1 MKRYKDVLLVAR
13 PDQSVDIYNALR
25 RDGRLAYLYIT
36 FKLFPKWLSRII
48 RNKKLRYISGSYKIS
63 YMTTLVNT
71 LKYNLRLKCF
81 ANSNENFWIERLVA
95 KTTKHNQFKV
105 MHYWPKYCH
114 GDIIKKIKSTGTFT
128 IADIHMPNP
137 NYVIDMMKGVYEKY
151 GITADNTF
159 LAKYSEEIKEHLA
172 NEDNVMVPSSYVVET
187 MKMTFPDKNYFVVP
201 YGITVSSQYK
211 RKSDI
216 TDASM
221 VKNFVYAGKIS
232 LEKGCDVLLE
242 WFLQN
247 SKYNIHL
254 YGEIAHN
261 QVRIFEKYKNV
272 SNIIFHGV
280 CPKSILQQELLR
292 YDAGIHLSR
301 FDAYSLA
308 VGEIIGS
315 GLPVIV
321 SDATGI
327 KDDVLKHGFGL
338 VTSLDMNEISEK
350 IRLFVMPESY
360 NRFIKNI
367 DDYINSRNETFGEQ
381 TVSFYKSVIEK
392 NDKC

>member
-1 MKRYKDVLLVAR
+1 MKRTKDILLVAR
-13 PDQSVDIYNALR
+13 PDQSVDIYDALQ
-25 RDGRLAYLYIT
+25 RDNQLSYLYIT

-48 RNKKLRYISGSYKIS
+48 KNNKLRCISGSYKIS
-63 YMTTLVNT
+63 YMTTLINT
-71 LKYNLRLKCF
+71 LKFNFRLKSF
-81 ANSNENFWIERLVA
+81 ANCNENFWIERLVA
-95 KTTKHNQFKV
+95 KATKKNQFKV
-105 MHYWPKYCH
+105 MHYWPKYCN
-114 GDIIKKIKSTGTFT
+114 GDIITKIKSTGTFT

-151 GITADNTF
+151 GIETDNTF
-159 LAKYSEEIKEHLA
+159 LAKYSEEIKAHLA

-187 MKMTFPDKNYFVVP
+187 MKTTFPDKNYFIVP
-201 YGITVSSQYK
+201 YGITISSQYK

-216 TDASM
+216 TDAGK
-221 VKNFVYAGKIS
+221 VKDFVYAGKIS
-232 LEKGCDVLLE
+232 IEKGCDVLLE
-242 WFLQN
+242 WFLHN

-261 QVRIFEKYKNV
+261 QVSIFEKYKNV

-280 CPKSILQQELLR
+280 YPKSILQQELLR

-308 VGEIIGS
+308 VSEIIGS

-321 SDATGI
+321 SDMTGI
-327 KDDVLKHGFGL
+327 KDDVIKYGFGL
-338 VTSLDMNEISEK
+338 VTSLDINEISGK
-350 IRLFVMPESY
+350 IGLFVKPESY
-360 NRFIKNI
+360 NRYTKNI

-381 TVSFYKSVIEK
+381 TVSFYKTIIDK